1 MDESTRPHGSALR
14 RGRVSLPGQ
23 AYLLT
28 TVTHERESV
37 FKDFYLARTA
47 TAALRGCDEAGDC
60 ETLAFVLMPD
70 HLHWLVELVEGDLSR
85 VAGQFKASA
94 AAAVNRELGTA
105 KVRRWQRGFHDRA
118 LRREDDLVDL
128 ARYVVANPIRAG
140 LVTRVG
146 EYPHWDAVWL

>member
-70 HLHWLVELVEGDLSR
+70 HLHWLVTLRGHSLDAVMRRFKSVSAREVNRLRCVMGVPLWQAGYHDHALRAEEDLR
-85 VAGQFKASA
+85 A
-94 AAAVNRELGTA
+94 AA
-105 KVRRWQRGFHDRA
+105 
-118 LRREDDLVDL
+118 
-128 ARYVVANPIRAG
+128 RYLIGNPVRAG
-140 LVTRVG
+140 LVATVMD
-146 EYPHWDAVWL
+146 YPHWDAIWM